1 MKKISIILLTL
12 IFFAVII
19 IWSQNNKTN
28 KDMDPISSKARN
40 KVLERS
46 EQVLILDNND
56 EQNSEIKNDELKVEI
71 LNEGQGIAAQNGDH
85 ISVHYIGTLEDGT
98 KFDSSIDRGI
108 PFDFVLG
115 AGQVIK
121 GWDLGVLGMKIGEK
135 RRLIIPSD
143 LAYGENGIP
152 GAIPPNA
159 TLIFEVELLGIK

>member
-1 MKKISIILLTL
+1 MG
-12 IFFAVII
+12 
-19 IWSQNNKTN
+19 
-28 KDMDPISSKARN
+28 P
-40 KVLERS
+40 
-46 EQVLILDNND
+46 ILDNND

-71 LNEGQGIAAQNGDH
+71 LNEGQGKTAENGNNV
-85 ISVHYIGTLEDGT
+85 SVHYIGTLEDGT

-108 PFDFVLG
+108 PFDFDLG

-135 RRLIIPSD
+135 RKLIIPSD

-159 TLIFEVELLGIK
+159 TLIFEVELLDIK

>member
-1 MKKISIILLTL
+1 MKKILIILLAL
-12 IFFAVII
+12 ILFVVII

-28 KDMDPISSKARN
+28 KEMEP
-40 KVLERS
+40 
-46 EQVLILDNND
+46 ILDNND
-56 EQNSEIKNDELKVEI
+56 EQSSEIKNDELKVEI
-71 LNEGQGIAAQNGDH
+71 LNEGQGKVAENGDNV
-85 ISVHYIGTLEDGT
+85 SVHYIGTLEDGT

-108 PFDFVLG
+108 PFDFDLG

-135 RRLIIPSD
+135 RKLIIPSD

-159 TLIFEVELLGIK
+159 TLIFEVELLDIK